1 MQEEEEVGMSAKELE
16 EAKKAAKELQAR
28 NVRVKYKIWLY
39 LFRCVAGWYCAVSL
53 HDSHSYNHM
62 SGGCD

>member
-28 NVRVKYKIWLY
+28 NVRVKYKISLY
-39 LFRCVAGWYCAVSL
+39 LFRCVAG
-53 HDSHSYNHM
+53 
-62 SGGCD
+62 